1 MVTSIVDTAAPS
13 VVVTAG
19 SVVVDTEGVVVVGA
33 AIVVVATGSVEVVS
47 GATAVSLSVISL
59 ETVSSEITPLDVD
72 ASPQAASTNA
82 NVALIASNRRLIS
95 RRWCKGAS
103 LVP

>member
-1 MVTSIVDTAAPS
+1 MVMSVVETTAPS

-19 SVVVDTEGVVVVGA
+19 SVVVDAEDVVVVDV
-33 AIVVVATGSVEVVS
+33 AIVLVTAGAVVVS
-47 GATAVSLSVISL
+47 GATAVSLSVVSL
-59 ETVSSEITPLDVD
+59 ATASPEVTPLDVD
-72 ASPQAASTNA
+72 ASPQAASA
-82 NVALIASNRRLIS
+82 KAAVALIASNRRLIS